1 MQNPPG
7 EPRTSQPACLKAQ
20 RRISPLYGFSP
31 LPRAHHGLAF
41 SSVQSSPN
49 SSLPAFQLTSAWK
62 LSFNFKPNKHDC
74 IYFPEDDKAHRRLDL
89 QSYYSIY
96 LGLLGKQIS
105 SHIQRQ
111 RARQHFITMMP
122 LSFHEELEMLKLLTI
137 KAEHFRNDRM
147 PQKL

>member
-1 MQNPPG
+1 MDNGRAPLFPVHITG
-7 EPRTSQPACLKAQ
+7 SPFPA
-20 RRISPLYGFSP
+20 S
-31 LPRAHHGLAF
+31 
-41 SSVQSSPN
+41 SSPN
-49 SSLPAFQLTSAWK
+49 SSLPAFQLASAWK

-89 QSYYSIY
+89 QSYYFIY

-105 SHIQRQ
+105 SHIQRL